1 MFYCI
6 FDQIYAASNKDHK
19 LVVCCRV
26 CFITYNSNV
35 CYTILNIDTFLSS
48 WAESSAYK
56 ILFSL
61 TKMICPLG

>member
-19 LVVCCRV
+19 RVVCCRV

-35 CYTILNIDTFLSS
+35 CYTILNIDTFFIILSR
-48 WAESSAYK
+48 
-56 ILFSL
+56 IFSL
-61 TKMICPLG
+61 QNTIFLD